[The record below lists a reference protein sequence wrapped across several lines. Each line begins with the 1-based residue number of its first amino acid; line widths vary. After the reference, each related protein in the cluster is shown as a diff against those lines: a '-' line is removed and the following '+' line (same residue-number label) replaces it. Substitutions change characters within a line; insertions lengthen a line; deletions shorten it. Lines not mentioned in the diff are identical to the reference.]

1 MSSRL
6 IPVFYTPKQA
16 VPGLVHFS
24 PSAGKPAIVAD
35 ALVARHFP
43 VRVVGPRPLL
53 FSELTRAHDA
63 RWVERILDGRASNGF
78 GNRDLRVAHSLPYTS
93 GSMLSAALAAT
104 PTLPA
109 VSLSSGFHH
118 AGWDHPS
125 GFCTLNGLMITALAL
140 LAQGKARRVA
150 ILDCDAHYG
159 DGTDDILRRVSKSH
173 SPKGAHCVPGG
184 QILHRTVG
192 RTGARHG
199 AYIDK
204 VRDFLVEIADF
215 LPDVVL
221 YQAGADPHEC
231 DPLGGYISTEE
242 MRARD
247 LMVFRLCKDFALPV
261 AWNLAG
267 GYQRGGATGI
277 DPVLALHL
285 NTFREACRVYGLPI
299 PEEMVVAALS
309 RPDQSRWASEEAWP
323 VSDDGD
329 GRGRKR
335 RRQQVERRGLWGQRL
350 ES

>member
-159 DGTDDILRRVSKSH
+159 DGTDDILRRVSKTH

-192 RTGARHG
+192 RTGARH
-199 AYIDK
+199 
-204 VRDFLVEIADF
+204 
-215 LPDVVL
+215 
-221 YQAGADPHEC
+221 
-231 DPLGGYISTEE
+231 
-242 MRARD
+242 